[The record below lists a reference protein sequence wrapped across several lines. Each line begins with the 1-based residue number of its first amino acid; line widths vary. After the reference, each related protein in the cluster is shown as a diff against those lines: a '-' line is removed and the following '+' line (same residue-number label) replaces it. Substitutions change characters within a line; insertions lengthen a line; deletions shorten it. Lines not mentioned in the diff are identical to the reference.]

1 VVYGDRVGMWALEL
15 VIASLCERVLCMRQ
29 GKLKNMD
36 SLTVEY
42 GLLEAPVD
50 AKTVLL
56 SLHTPFALA

>member
-1 VVYGDRVGMWALEL
+1 MWALEL